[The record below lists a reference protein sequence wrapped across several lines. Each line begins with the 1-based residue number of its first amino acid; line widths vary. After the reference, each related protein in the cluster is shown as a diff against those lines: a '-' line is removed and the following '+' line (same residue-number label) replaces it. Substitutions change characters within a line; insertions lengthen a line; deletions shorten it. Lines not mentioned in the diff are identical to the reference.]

1 MRHAFIDTYANLSS
15 PVHRVNARFK
25 ILFSFILLLA
35 ILFTPIKYPGLFF
48 IYGFFIITCLLLS
61 KVPLKFILK
70 RLFEIS
76 PFILMIA
83 ISSLFVKNGRLIFIN
98 CIVKASLSIL
108 LLLII
113 SSTTPFTQLTLALSG
128 LRVPPLILS
137 LLSFM
142 YRYLFLLEDQLL
154 RTKRAFE
161 SRNINKNGF
170 KNIRALSNVLG
181 TLFIRTYERAERI
194 YMAMCARGY
203 DGEKNN

>member
-1 MRHAFIDTYANLSS
+1 
-15 PVHRVNARFK
+15 
-25 ILFSFILLLA
+25 
-35 ILFTPIKYPGLFF
+35 
-48 IYGFFIITCLLLS
+48 
-61 KVPLKFILK
+61 
-70 RLFEIS
+70 
-76 PFILMIA
+76 
-83 ISSLFVKNGRLIFIN
+83 
-98 CIVKASLSIL
+98 
-108 LLLII
+108 
-113 SSTTPFTQLTLALSG
+113 
-128 LRVPPLILS
+128 
-137 LLSFM
+137 M

>member
-1 MRHAFIDTYANLSS
+1 
-15 PVHRVNARFK
+15 
-25 ILFSFILLLA
+25 
-35 ILFTPIKYPGLFF
+35 
-48 IYGFFIITCLLLS
+48 
-61 KVPLKFILK
+61 
-70 RLFEIS
+70 
-76 PFILMIA
+76 
-83 ISSLFVKNGRLIFIN
+83 
-98 CIVKASLSIL
+98 
-108 LLLII
+108 
-113 SSTTPFTQLTLALSG
+113 
-128 LRVPPLILS
+128 LS

>member
-1 MRHAFIDTYANLSS
+1 
-15 PVHRVNARFK
+15 
-25 ILFSFILLLA
+25 
-35 ILFTPIKYPGLFF
+35 
-48 IYGFFIITCLLLS
+48 
-61 KVPLKFILK
+61 
-70 RLFEIS
+70 
-76 PFILMIA
+76 MIA
-83 ISSLFVKNGRLIFIN
+83 VSSLFIKNGQSIFIN

-113 SSTTPFTQLTLALSG
+113 SSTTPFTQLILALSG

-161 SRNINKNGF
+161 SRNINKNSF

-181 TLFIRTYERAERI
+181 TLFIRTYERAERV